1 MEKLKK
7 KIKNLLITGI
17 IAAICLPLG
26 VVATVMSAIYFLPTL
41 GVGIPMIIFGF
52 YGTPVIFTKYAENKR
67 LLSVLNIVTTEE
79 LYDIDALASH
89 LQRSPK
95 YVQGLLQTAINQ
107 GYVTGLIFDG
117 KKLTAKKAAPV
128 SLYKCPNC
136 GAPLTKTE
144 NGYCCSYCKT
154 DYK

>member
-17 IAAICLPLG
+17 AATICLPFG
-26 VVATVMSAIYFLPTL
+26 IAATVMSAIYFLPAL
-41 GVGIPMIIFGF
+41 AVGIPMIIFGF
-52 YGTPVIFTKYAENKR
+52 YGTPIIFSKYAENKR

-79 LYDIDALASH
+79 LHDIDALASH
-89 LQRSPK
+89 LQRPPK
-95 YVQGLLQTAINQ
+95 YIKNLLQKAINQ

-117 KKLTAKKAAPV
+117 KKLTAKTQEPV
-128 SLYKCPNC
+128 NLHKCLNC
-136 GAPLTKTE
+136 GAPLTKDE
-144 NGYCCSYCKT
+144 NGYYCHYCKT